1 MAAIADNDSVRS
13 RRKRLHAQGDH
24 STCKSCAAVHGV
36 RSLELVAAEPG
47 AVVDPVAELNASAA
61 RLAEVCRS
69 APANIAAAHEL
80 RLTLDTLAKIGPTIA
95 DPMDELLTMVRQT
108 P

>member
-1 MAAIADNDSVRS
+1 MADNDSVRS

-24 STCKSCAAVHGV
+24 STCKSCAAVRGG

-47 AVVDPVAELNASAA
+47 SVVDPVAELNASAA
-61 RLAEVCRS
+61 RLAGVCR
-69 APANIAAAHEL
+69 ADPANVHAAHEL
-80 RLTLDTLAKIGPTIA
+80 RLTVDTLAKIGPAMA
-95 DPMDELLTMVRQT
+95 DPMDELLALVRQT